1 MSVPVIFAL
10 VLLGWNLIVFLLY
23 ALDKWK
29 AKSGRWRISEA
40 ALLACTFLLGGL
52 GGTLGMAVARHKT
65 WHLKFRLLVPLA
77 LVLQVR
83 LLVWL
88 LIRFYGV
95 AGWG

>member
-1 MSVPVIFAL
+1 MSVPVIIAL

-23 ALDKWK
+23 AVDKWK
-29 AKSGRWRISEA
+29 AKSERWRISEA
-40 ALLACTFLLGGL
+40 TLLVCTFLLGGL

-65 WHLKFRLLVPLA
+65 RHLKFRLLVPLA
-77 LVLQVR
+77 LVLQLG

-95 AGWG
+95 PGGG